1 MADHVRVR
9 SGILNG
15 LFLAQTQVQNSAGI
29 GVISMAVAA
38 TNILDN
44 EALAL
49 SNVKNLHRL
58 LTY

>member
-29 GVISMAVAA
+29 GVNQDGVRYS
-38 TNILDN
+38 
-44 EALAL
+44 
-49 SNVKNLHRL
+49 
-58 LTY
+58 TYVTL

>member
-44 EALAL
+44 KALAL
-49 SNVKNLHRL
+49 SNVKNLRRL
-58 LTY
+58 ITY